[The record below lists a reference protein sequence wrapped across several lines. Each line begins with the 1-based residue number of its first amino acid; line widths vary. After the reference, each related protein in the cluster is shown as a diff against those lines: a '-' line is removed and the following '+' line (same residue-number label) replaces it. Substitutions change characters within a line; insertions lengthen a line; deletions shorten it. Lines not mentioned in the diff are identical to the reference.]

1 MARLIFTPAIH
12 GIKCD
17 LFIKVTKLNFT
28 INKQNLFLKPQVLFY
43 FMGVRSQRLIVVY
56 DMICLKD
63 YEKPQKVKQNQQR
76 YKRLT
81 ISMLTSVLFQC

>member
-28 INKQNLFLKPQVLFY
+28 INKQNLFLKPLVLFL
-43 FMGVRSQRLIVVY
+43 FHGCEVTEVNCCV

-76 YKRLT
+76 
-81 ISMLTSVLFQC
+81 

>member
-43 FMGVRSQRLIVVY
+43 FMGVRSQRLIVVL
-56 DMICLKD
+56 IWFAWKITKNLKKSNKINRD
-63 YEKPQKVKQNQQR
+63 
-76 YKRLT
+76 KRLT